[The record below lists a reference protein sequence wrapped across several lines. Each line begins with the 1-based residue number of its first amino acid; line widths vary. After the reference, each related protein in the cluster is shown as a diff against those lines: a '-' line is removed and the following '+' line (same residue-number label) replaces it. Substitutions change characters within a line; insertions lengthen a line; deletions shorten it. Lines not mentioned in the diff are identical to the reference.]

1 MNRTRVRKIVRA
13 LINEALIK
21 ETVGDPVIQGV
32 LETIIKSDD
41 IGVEITY
48 KASNLVDLTV
58 VRYNEKKTLTDEDLA
73 GDLSFSMSPVA
84 NKQVLSRLELLK
96 SKRNG
101 PCLDAWEVSLAFTYD
116 PGKKWGRFL
125 YDVAMEKLNLV
136 MSDRDNVSKFA
147 RPIWSNIRS
156 RGDVDRVQLDDLY
169 NTLTPETDEDNC
181 NIAPWGVIAIPG
193 KDFDHDPGY
202 RESEEYINRLRTG
215 DLSAAYAK
223 KGGETPVI
231 DALIRANKLKEV
243 GP

>member
-1 MNRTRVRKIVRA
+1 MNRLAVRKIVRA

-41 IGVEITY
+41 IGVEITH
-48 KASNLVDLTV
+48 KSGRLVDFTV
-58 VRYNEKKTLTDEDLA
+58 VRYNEKKTLSDDDSA
-73 GDLSFSMSPVA
+73 GDLRFSMNSVA

-96 SKRNG
+96 SQRNG
-101 PCLDAWEVSLAFTYD
+101 PCLGAWEVSTAFTYD

-125 YDVAMEKLNLV
+125 YDVAMEKLSLI
-136 MSDRDNVSKFA
+136 MSDRNTVSKFA
-147 RPIWSNIRS
+147 RSIWSNIRS

-169 NTLTPETDEDNC
+169 DTLTPETDADNC
-181 NIAPWGVIAIPG
+181 NIAPWGVIEIPG

-202 RESEEYINRLRTG
+202 LRSEEYINRLRTG

-231 DALIRANKLKEV
+231 DALNRANKLKET
-243 GP
+243 GS